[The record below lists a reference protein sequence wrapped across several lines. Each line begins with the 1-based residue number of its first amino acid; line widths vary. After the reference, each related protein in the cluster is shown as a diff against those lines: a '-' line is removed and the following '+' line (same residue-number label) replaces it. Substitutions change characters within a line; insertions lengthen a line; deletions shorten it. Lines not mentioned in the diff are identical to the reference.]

1 MSMYFTWIWWVKS
14 VGESDVSE
22 KSERYKIIF
31 IQFLQLQT
39 IKHSSQ
45 HLFPTK
51 ICLEPKS

>member
-1 MSMYFTWIWWVKS
+1 MSMYFIWIWWVKS

-51 ICLEPKS
+51 ICLEPKF